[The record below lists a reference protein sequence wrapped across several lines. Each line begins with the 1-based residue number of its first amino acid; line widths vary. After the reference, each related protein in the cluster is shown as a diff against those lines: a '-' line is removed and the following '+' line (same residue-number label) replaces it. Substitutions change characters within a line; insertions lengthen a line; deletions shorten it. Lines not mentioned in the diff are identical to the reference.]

1 MNKYIYA
8 LTLVCCIGLLS
19 SCHVNRRAGSAD
31 RDIFVYFLV
40 RHAEKDSNDT
50 RDPDLS
56 AAGRLR
62 ALRLAELLRDW
73 PIDAMY
79 SSDYKRTRQTL
90 APLAEAGNKVI
101 QTYWPNEQE
110 DFTRRLLRS
119 GERNVVIAGHS
130 NSIPRLV
137 NLLAGDDRFT
147 DLPDDEY
154 GTIFMV
160 IRTEGRRPEVRVLR
174 Y

>member
-1 MNKYIYA
+1 MNRYINA
-8 LTLVCCIGLLS
+8 LVIVCCICLLS
-19 SCHVNRRAGSAD
+19 SCHISRGARSSD

-40 RHAEKDSNDT
+40 RHAEKDNNDT

-56 AAGRLR
+56 SAGRLR

-73 PIDAMY
+73 PVDAMY

-90 APLAEAGNKVI
+90 APLAEARNKVI

-110 DFTRRLLRS
+110 DFARRLLRS
-119 GERNVVIAGHS
+119 GERNVVVAGHS

-137 NLLAGDDRFT
+137 NLLAEDNRFT

-154 GTIFMV
+154 GTIFMI
-160 IRTEGRRPEVRVLR
+160 IRTEGRRPEVRMLR